1 MSGCGQEGSM
11 EGKAAAV
18 TQVVCREDEMYDG
31 EMREVE
37 VGGHPVLLLRDHL
50 RFLAVGSRC
59 PHAGA
64 PLCKGYFKGGRLRC
78 PWHGACFST
87 ETGDIEEYP
96 TLDCLPAFQVAVK
109 DGQVYVTA
117 DKQDLESGRRVK
129 PMSKRCQLN
138 PQTVL
143 LLGAGPAALTC
154 AETLRQEGFTGRVIL
169 ATAEEHLPYDRTKLS
184 KEMDAKAERLYLR
197 PRSFLDAFGIEVWM
211 RKEVVSLDT
220 PGKTAHFRDGT
231 CQAYDQLLIAT
242 GCSPRQLQCPGSA
255 LQNVCV
261 LLTPEDAGRI
271 LRLSTG
277 KRAVIVGA
285 SFIGMEVAASLSGR
299 AASIHVVER
308 DPLPYCAALGEQ
320 VGSVAMKM
328 LQAQGVQF
336 HLQAEVAELRG
347 DENGQVTQVVLASGC
362 KIPADVVVVGI
373 GVTPNSGFLQGSPVA
388 LGPGGAVLVDLGM
401 RTSSPSVFAAG
412 DVTSFPVAL
421 LEGKSAPIRHWQVA
435 QAHGHVAALSILQKP
450 RELHTVPYFWTK
462 LRGKSIRYAGCGIG
476 YTETVLKGDLDQER
490 FLLFYVRDG
499 TVTAAASLNFDPM
512 VSVVAEALYAGR
524 PIRKEEAEAM
534 VEKERPKTC

>member
-1 MSGCGQEGSM
+1 
-11 EGKAAAV
+11 
-18 TQVVCREDEMYDG
+18 
-31 EMREVE
+31 MREVE

-96 TLDCLPAFQVAVK
+96 TLDCLPAFQVSTSPACGAHK
-109 DGQVYVTA
+109 
-117 DKQDLESGRRVK
+117 DLESGRRVK

-211 RKEVVSLDT
+211 RKEVGGGRGAGMNRGASAPLV
-220 PGKTAHFRDGT
+220 H
-231 CQAYDQLLIAT
+231 
-242 GCSPRQLQCPGSA
+242 SPRQLQCPGSA

-320 VGSVAMKM
+320 VGSVAMKVRSPRC
-328 LQAQGVQF
+328 LARDRWGGKRSGGGQAGQGQ
-336 HLQAEVAELRG
+336 G
-347 DENGQVTQVVLASGC
+347 PPAS
-362 KIPADVVVVGI
+362 PPVPLW
-373 GVTPNSGFLQGSPVA
+373 TSRLFSPQ
-388 LGPGGAVLVDLGM
+388 GM

-462 LRGKSIRYAGCGIG
+462 LRGKSIRYAGEG
-476 YTETVLKGDLDQER
+476 
-490 FLLFYVRDG
+490 DG

-524 PIRKEEAEAM
+524 PIRKEEGRGPDSKFLPGPGSDPA
-534 VEKERPKTC
+534 VSG

>member
-1 MSGCGQEGSM
+1 WVPSLPGRGSPCGWRDPQGRGRPPSERALTRHLSWAAAR
-11 EGKAAAV
+11 KAAWK
-18 TQVVCREDEMYDG
+18 G
-31 EMREVE
+31 KMREVE

-96 TLDCLPAFQVAVK
+96 TLDCLPAFQVS
-109 DGQVYVTA
+109 TSP
-117 DKQDLESGRRVK
+117 DLESGRRVK

-211 RKEVVSLDT
+211 RKEVGGGRGAGMNRGASAPLV
-220 PGKTAHFRDGT
+220 H
-231 CQAYDQLLIAT
+231 
-242 GCSPRQLQCPGSA
+242 SPRQLQCPGSA

-320 VGSVAMKM
+320 VGSVAMKVRSPRC
-328 LQAQGVQF
+328 LARDRPAWSCKWTRGILGLGSGGRPTGQGQ
-336 HLQAEVAELRG
+336 G
-347 DENGQVTQVVLASGC
+347 PPAS
-362 KIPADVVVVGI
+362 PPVPLW
-373 GVTPNSGFLQGSPVA
+373 TSRLFSPQ
-388 LGPGGAVLVDLGM
+388 GM

-524 PIRKEEAEAM
+524 PIRKEEGRGPDSKFLPGPGSDPA
-534 VEKERPKTC
+534 VSG